1 MKAILF
7 TALLGA
13 LLLSTIYISGCA
25 GQGETAAE
33 LKRARLRTRVADRQA
48 MFDDFETVMMID
60 RPSKLTDKTVR

>member
-1 MKAILF
+1 MRAILF
-7 TALLGA
+7 TALLA
-13 LLLSTIYISGCA
+13 TLLLGTICISGCA
-25 GQGETAAE
+25 GQGKTAAE